1 MAYQI
6 FKLVE
11 ERGRE
16 IHQIGRSLSNV
27 TGQAQG
33 AHPGG
38 AKKSLEFKNYDR
50 LCMKLLTERFAKF
63 RTWPNQITINE

>member
-38 AKKSLEFKNYDR
+38 AKKSVEFKNYDR
-50 LCMKLLTERFAKF
+50 VYETSY
-63 RTWPNQITINE
+63 